1 MKVLQVFLFG
11 FLLIYSIANGQV
23 KNISFPAE
31 SRVKTLM
38 DNEMKSSDLPAVV
51 AMAINNKGQ
60 KVTYTYGKA
69 VWTESSAV
77 TADHIFQIASMT
89 KLLTSIAAMQLVEQG
104 LISLDDELSP
114 LLPEMAK
121 IPILS
126 NGQLRK
132 ANNAITLRHLLT
144 HTSGF
149 GFTFTDKE
157 LSTFDTKGWEYK
169 DLPRRFESGTQ
180 FLYGTSTE
188 WVGRLVEKLSG
199 MSLEAYFR
207 QHITG
212 PLGMNRTW
220 YNVPDSLKP
229 FIVSIGAR
237 GEDGKESL
245 KELPERIP
253 ADTVTEY
260 NGGGGLYSSPNDF
273 TKLLQCLLND
283 GALDNKRILK
293 KKTILD
299 MGKNQI
305 GNIPLADAG
314 KYFIPGLCCNF
325 EGMISASSK
334 WGLAWLI
341 DNEDRPYGRKAGT
354 VLWGGI
360 LNTYFYIDYK
370 SGVAASIYTQHLP
383 FNHPETTRLL
393 EKFSQVIY
401 SLKNP

>member
-1 MKVLQVFLFG
+1 
-11 FLLIYSIANGQV
+11 
-23 KNISFPAE
+23 
-31 SRVKTLM
+31 
-38 DNEMKSSDLPAVV
+38 
-51 AMAINNKGQ
+51 
-60 KVTYTYGKA
+60 
-69 VWTESSAV
+69 
-77 TADHIFQIASMT
+77 MT
-89 KLLTSIAAMQLVEQG
+89 KLLTSIAAMQLVEKG

-157 LSTFDTKGWEYK
+157 LSTFDTKDWEYK

-229 FIVSIGAR
+229 FIVSTGAR
-237 GEDGKESL
+237 GDNGREPL
-245 KELPERIP
+245 KELPGRIP
-253 ADTVTEY
+253 ADTVTEH

-273 TKLLQCLLND
+273 TKLLHCLLND
-283 GALDNKRILK
+283 GALHNKRILK
-293 KKTILD
+293 KRPFWSCVKT
-299 MGKNQI
+299 
-305 GNIPLADAG
+305 
-314 KYFIPGLCCNF
+314 
-325 EGMISASSK
+325 
-334 WGLAWLI
+334 
-341 DNEDRPYGRKAGT
+341 R
-354 VLWGGI
+354 
-360 LNTYFYIDYK
+360 
-370 SGVAASIYTQHLP
+370 
-383 FNHPETTRLL
+383 
-393 EKFSQVIY
+393 
-401 SLKNP
+401 

>member
-1 MKVLQVFLFG
+1 
-11 FLLIYSIANGQV
+11 
-23 KNISFPAE
+23 
-31 SRVKTLM
+31 
-38 DNEMKSSDLPAVV
+38 
-51 AMAINNKGQ
+51 
-60 KVTYTYGKA
+60 
-69 VWTESSAV
+69 
-77 TADHIFQIASMT
+77 
-89 KLLTSIAAMQLVEQG
+89 
-104 LISLDDELSP
+104 
-114 LLPEMAK
+114 
-121 IPILS
+121 
-126 NGQLRK
+126 
-132 ANNAITLRHLLT
+132 
-144 HTSGF
+144 
-149 GFTFTDKE
+149 
-157 LSTFDTKGWEYK
+157 
-169 DLPRRFESGTQ
+169 
-180 FLYGTSTE
+180 
-188 WVGRLVEKLSG
+188 

-207 QHITG
+207 QQITG

-260 NGGGGLYSSPNDF
+260 SGGGGLYSSPNDF

-293 KKTILD
+293 KKTILH
-299 MGKNQI
+299 MAKNQI
-305 GNIPLADAG
+305 GNISLADAG

-325 EGMISASSK
+325 EGIISASSK